1 MTCDKFRWQSHRN
14 LRSSILLYR
23 FALCVLP
30 RTLPPTECDITTY
43 PKRQCGCVVG
53 TRALLLATSAPTSA
67 YLRWTQ
73 QLSTDAFDTQA
84 MYISMKASYCP
95 CRCYGDKVVIFL
107 APAHRSKL
115 GPDYNARGCV
125 RRRCCS
131 HAVSTH
137 RPYTSSRCALTV
149 PCHCCKDKIVIFSM
163 LAHRRKVLSD
173 YKASVCV
180 RLRSCGHTIL
190 THISYTSPR

>member
-1 MTCDKFRWQSHRN
+1 MAVPPQFTEFD
-14 LRSSILLYR
+14 I
-23 FALCVLP
+23 AVLFCAVRAAP
-30 RTLPPTECDITTY
+30 TLPPTECDITTY
-43 PKRQCGCVVG
+43 PKQHCRCVVG
-53 TRALLLATSAPTSA
+53 ARALLLATSAPTSA

-84 MYISMKASYCP
+84 MYISMKAPYCP

-107 APAHRSKL
+107 APAHRCKL

-131 HAVSTH
+131 HTVSTH

-149 PCHCCKDKIVIFSM
+149 PCRCHDDKVAIFSM

-180 RLRSCGHTIL
+180 RLRSCKHTVL